1 MIDVRPVTAMNLR
14 FANPIGLAAGYDRTG
29 KLVSSLLSAGFG
41 HIEVGTLSRATEFSG
56 PLVRPSGGVRLGM
69 NIGSERS
76 GVGELVIEDFV
87 AMLNQVAS
95 MGDYVVANLGAPA
108 LGRDES
114 SPGIERLVQR
124 LSMARDSLST
134 AYGRRTPL
142 LLKLKAPT
150 RGTPI
155 PIAIAA
161 ARSYG
166 LDGIVLVSDCLHRIN
181 EISRYV
187 DGLTVISVGGIRT
200 SNDVHARLAAGAS
213 LVQVH
218 SAFAEGGMTQ
228 LLRILRGG
236 ATPTASSI
244 NSQFSTRRGLSSTS
258 PAR

>member
-1 MIDVRPVTAMNLR
+1 MNLR

-29 KLVSSLLSAGFG
+29 ELIPSLLSVGFG
-41 HIEVGTLSRATEFSG
+41 HIEVGTISRVTKFSG
-56 PLVRPSGGVRLGM
+56 RLVPPSGSVQLGM
-69 NIGSERS
+69 NIGSERP
-76 GVGELVIEDFV
+76 GLDECVIEDFV
-87 AMLNQVAS
+87 AMLNRVAS
-95 MGDYVVANLGAPA
+95 IGDYVVANLGTSAS
-108 LGRDES
+108 GRDEN
-114 SPGIERLVQR
+114 SPKIERLVQR

-134 AYGRRTPL
+134 AYGHRTPL

-150 RGTPI
+150 RGAPI

-200 SNDVHARLAAGAS
+200 SNDVHARLAAGAA

-218 SAFAEGGMTQ
+218 SAFAEGGMKQ
-228 LLRILRGG
+228 LLRILEGV

-244 NSQFSTRRGLSSTS
+244 SSQFSTRRGLSSTS